1 MRDRPGLQLEAGGR
15 CGLVENEG
23 KNVVAMA
30 RMMVAVAAMR
40 IAFSG
45 FRVNQTTIQMSSI
58 VVIMIMHV
66 LRDHGFALDV
76 TVHVQHR

>member
-1 MRDRPGLQLEAGGR
+1 
-15 CGLVENEG
+15 
-23 KNVVAMA
+23 
-30 RMMVAVAAMR
+30 MVAVAAMR